1 MRLFLA
7 QHARRGLRV
16 SVILVIASS
25 LIGASLA
32 LAQAPASR
40 MGHMPRSA
48 RLPDPGATS
57 PGSGSAQQGH
67 MPMERGAATLPS
79 AGTVVRLHQHL
90 VRVSIVTFAFK
101 PARLVVS
108 LGTRIVWTN
117 KDSDP
122 HTVASAKGLWA
133 SDALDTDEHFARTFN
148 KVGTF
153 AYYCAIHPF
162 MHGVIIVTKSAA
174 RPARTAREVSR

>member
-40 MGHMPRSA
+40 MGHMP
-48 RLPDPGATS
+48 
-57 PGSGSAQQGH
+57 
-67 MPMERGAATLPS
+67 MERGAATLPS

-90 VRVSIVTFAFK
+90 VRVSIVNFAFK

-108 LGTRIVWTN
+108 PGTRIVWTN

-122 HTVASAKGLWA
+122 HTVTSAKGQWA
-133 SDALDTDEHFARTFN
+133 SDALDTDEHFARIFN

-153 AYYCAIHPF
+153 AYYCSIHSF
-162 MHGVIIVTKSAA
+162 MHGVIIVRKSAVRHA
-174 RPARTAREVSR
+174 HTAREVSR